1 MKATLP
7 ATHLLRRFFLYAFTI
22 LLLLT
27 IIRAGFS
34 LWRFH
39 DVQEANVLI
48 PLFLQGLRFD
58 LAIVGALCLVP
69 VVIGYL
75 LGMIGPL
82 RPIGKFVMVFLM
94 MAGLLFVMLAEF
106 VTPWFLQAT
115 GMRPDIDMIKSAE
128 NPLASPIEAV
138 TALSLNS
145 LIPLA
150 IAAVLMLLVL
160 LAFLSRLE
168 LSRLLHFRLSVPQA
182 LLMTIVGALACIVAI
197 WSTPDLRKPMLSNG
211 DALISANNTVNDLAM
226 NSAWK
231 ILFSAAQPF
240 LDKSLPKF
248 TGTGSSDG
256 S

>member
-34 LWRFH
+34 LWRFQ

-58 LAIVGALCLVP
+58 LAIVGALCLFP

-82 RPIGKFVMVFLM
+82 RPIAKVFMVLFM

-106 VTPWFLQAT
+106 VTPWFLQAN
-115 GMRPDIDMIKSAE
+115 GVRPDMDMIKSAE
-128 NPLASPIEAV
+128 SPLASPIVAV
-138 TALSLNS
+138 TTLSLNS

-150 IAAVLMLLVL
+150 IAAVLILLVM
-160 LAFLSRLE
+160 LAFWSRLE
-168 LSRLLHFRLSVPQA
+168 LGRLLHFRLSVPQA
-182 LLMTIVGALACIVAI
+182 LLMTIVGALACIVAV

-211 DALISANNTVNDLAM
+211 DALISANTTVNDLAM
-226 NSAWK
+226 NTAWK
-231 ILFSAAQPF
+231 ILFTAAQPF
-240 LDKSLPKF
+240 LDKSLPNF
-248 TGTGSSDG
+248 AGGGS
-256 S
+256 